1 MADAPLPLSPEQMT
15 RFQEGMKE
23 PYKEHE
29 QEKRRGLEIN
39 VGFFEKLSALN
50 AGSIALAASI
60 ILAIEA
66 RSNAVRTVLHQILIV
81 VALLG
86 ASLLLGILHNFLAAV
101 VAKLEAAYSETHL
114 VVALTKLLLSSGRE
128 TVPIDDAAAS
138 QAASQVEDAV
148 RSGLLPKQRRLAKA
162 AQILYPA
169 ATVIGYLS
177 TASFFAA
184 YTLVMI
190 YLLRLCRSPRNGH
203 ERHHQAIDR

>member
-1 MADAPLPLSPEQMT
+1 MADEPVLLSLEQMT

-39 VGFFEKLSALN
+39 AGFFEKLSALN
-50 AGSIALAASI
+50 AGSIAVAASI

-66 RSNAVRTVLHQILIV
+66 RPNVVRTVLHQILIV

-86 ASLLLGILHNFLAAV
+86 VSLLLGILHNFLAAV
-101 VAKLEAAYSETHL
+101 VAKVEAAYSETHL
-114 VVALTKLLLSSGRE
+114 VVALTKLLLSIGGMTSS
-128 TVPIDDAAAS
+128 IDDVTPS

-162 AQILYPA
+162 TQILYPTA
-169 ATVIGYLS
+169 AVIGYLS
-177 TASFFAA
+177 MASFFAA
-184 YTLVMI
+184 YTLVMV
-190 YLLRLCRSPRNGH
+190 YLLRLW
-203 ERHHQAIDR
+203 